1 MRSDWNRPALEPLE
15 EGKRRIKLTVSYD
28 GSAFSG
34 WQSQTNGEGV
44 QQYLERA
51 IKEITGEE
59 LVIFGSGRTD
69 AGVHALGQ
77 VCHFD
82 TSSQIPSEKF
92 LPALNSKLPKEIR
105 VLESEEKDGTFHSR
119 YTTMAR
125 EYNYF
130 VKAYKDFLPFDE
142 AHVTKVEALPPLE
155 LLNEYAA
162 IVFGTHDFTT
172 FCSARD
178 SSVSKWRD
186 IYISRWEEVSDCY
199 GKKMYKY
206 VVVGNAFLYHQ
217 IRSLVGTMLQMGKKG
232 LSAEEF
238 KHKLDARDRSLALTT
253 APSDGLYLARISY
266 DEDEYLWF
274 EETYDGKKD

>member
-1 MRSDWNRPALEPLE
+1 MRSDWNRPELEPIE
-15 EGKRRIKLTVSYD
+15 DGKRRIKLTVSYD

-51 IKEITGEE
+51 IKEITGEDC
-59 LVIFGSGRTD
+59 VVFGSGRTD
-69 AGVHALGQ
+69 SGVHALGQ

-82 TSSQIPSEKF
+82 TSSKIPSIKF

-105 VLESEEKDGTFHSR
+105 VLESKEKDGTFHSR

-130 VKAYKDFLPFDE
+130 VKEYKDFLPFDE
-142 AHVTKVEALPPLE
+142 KHVTKVETLPSLE
-155 LLNEYAA
+155 LLNEYASA
-162 IVFGTHDFTT
+162 IFGTHDFTT

-178 SSVSKWRD
+178 QSVSKWRD
-186 IYISRWEEVSDCY
+186 IYISRWEEVYDQF
-199 GKKMYKY
+199 GKRMYKY

-217 IRSLVGTMLQMGKKG
+217 IRSLVGTMLIMGKKG

-238 KHKLDARDRSLALTT
+238 KNKLDAKDRSLALTT

-266 DEDEYLWF
+266 DDGEYLWF
-274 EETYDGKKD
+274 EERENGKKD

>member
-1 MRSDWNRPALEPLE
+1 MRSDWNRPALEPIE
-15 EGKRRIKLTVSYD
+15 EGKRRIKLTLSYD

-51 IKEITGEE
+51 IKELTGED
-59 LVIFGSGRTD
+59 LVVFGSGRTD

-82 TSSQIPSEKF
+82 TGKNIPSEKF
-92 LPALNSKLPKEIR
+92 MPALNSKLPKSIR
-105 VLESEEKDGTFHSR
+105 ILSSEEKDSSFHSR

-130 VKAYKDFLPFDE
+130 VKEYKEFLPFDE
-142 AHVTKVEALPPLE
+142 KHITKVEKLPPLS

-162 IVFGTHDFTT
+162 LVFGTHDFTT

-186 IYISRWEEVSDCY
+186 IYVSKWEEVNDCY
-199 GKKMYKY
+199 GKKLYKY
-206 VVVGNAFLYHQ
+206 TVVGNAFLYHQ
-217 IRSLVGTMLQMGKKG
+217 IRSLVGSMLIMGQKG
-232 LSAEEF
+232 LCAEDF
-238 KHKLDARDRSLALTT
+238 KRRLEAKDRSLAFTT

-266 DEDEYLWF
+266 DENEYQWF
-274 EETYDGKKD
+274 EDLSDGKKS